1 MNRFVNKRLI
11 FDIIKDNIYS
21 SIKLSF
27 RKFLRRSVFVKHFLS
42 KRTTTVLSAAL
53 AVALISPSW
62 ATFSF
67 AENGGEMK
75 VNPQGT
81 FIAPTASA
89 LNSAGRFMVFAN
101 NFSNVS
107 HSEGVFAA
115 NNFSNQ
121 GNAFGL
127 SSNTATEPLANP
139 PALVNSLICLEGVG
153 TTSGSD

>member
-1 MNRFVNKRLI
+1 M
-11 FDIIKDNIYS
+11 
-21 SIKLSF
+21 
-27 RKFLRRSVFVKHFLS
+27 KHFFS

-89 LNSAGRFMVFAN
+89 LNSAGRFMVFSN

-107 HSEGVFAA
+107 HSEGVFATK
-115 NNFSNQ
+115 NFSNQ

-127 SSNTATEPLANP
+127 SSNVISECQP
-139 PALVNSLICLEGVG
+139 
-153 TTSGSD
+153 